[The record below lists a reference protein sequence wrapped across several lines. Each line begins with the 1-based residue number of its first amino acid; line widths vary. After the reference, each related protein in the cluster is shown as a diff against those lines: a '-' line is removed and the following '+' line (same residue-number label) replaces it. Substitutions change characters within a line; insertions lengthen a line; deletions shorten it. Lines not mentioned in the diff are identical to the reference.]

1 MSFLGVYIMEKITL
15 NGVTR
20 CDVDETELE
29 FTVRGRKV
37 TGLFPTTPK
46 CGLYRS
52 IRSILIDTY
61 IGNNFSENLQKIGQ
75 NPQNMR

>member
-1 MSFLGVYIMEKITL
+1 MEKITL
-15 NGVTR
+15 NGVIR
-20 CDVDETELE
+20 CDIDETELE

-61 IGNNFSENLQKIGQ
+61 IGNNFNENLQKIGQ
-75 NPQNMR
+75 NLQNVR